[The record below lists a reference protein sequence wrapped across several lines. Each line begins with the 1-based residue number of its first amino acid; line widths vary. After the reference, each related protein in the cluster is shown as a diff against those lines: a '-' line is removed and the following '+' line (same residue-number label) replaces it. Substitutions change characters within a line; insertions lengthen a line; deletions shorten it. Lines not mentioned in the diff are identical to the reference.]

1 MIIMKRLDLLCVMFA
16 VCFVGLSSGVLAEEL
31 VENMPIKSI
40 VHDKTT
46 VDTQVNIRTSNVV
59 VKQIPLGHALVLA
72 FPEPF
77 ARAQVANPAIA
88 DSLILSPTQ
97 LYLSGKS
104 IGYTTLT
111 LWGKEKNLSAVLE
124 LVVHLPI
131 GALKQNLAA
140 LFPEEKDIVITTA
153 HEHIVLTGQVSNIEI
168 KNKIGQVAGAYAPD
182 KVLNFLKFIHE

>member
-1 MIIMKRLDLLCVMFA
+1 MKRLDLFCVMVA
-16 VCFVGLSSGVLAEEL
+16 MCFVGLSSVAEAEEL

-40 VHDKTT
+40 EKDEAT

-59 VKQIPLGHALVLA
+59 VKRIPLGHALVLA

-77 ARAQVANPAIA
+77 VGAQVANPAIA

-97 LYLSGKS
+97 LYLAGKG

-111 LWGKEKNLSAVLE
+111 LWDKKKNLSAVLE

-131 GALKQNLAA
+131 DDLKQNLTA

-153 HEHIVLTGQVSNIEI
+153 HEHIILTGQVSNIEI
-168 KNKIGQVAGAYAPD
+168 KTKIGQVAGAYAPH

>member
-1 MIIMKRLDLLCVMFA
+1 MKSPHLFLSLVFMVCVT
-16 VCFVGLSSGVLAEEL
+16 GSSFPAMAEEL

-40 VHDKTT
+40 QEEPYPT
-46 VDTQVNIRTSNVV
+46 VNTEVDIRTSNVV
-59 VKQIPLGHALVLA
+59 MKQIPLGHALVLA

-77 ARAQVANPAIA
+77 ERAAVANPRIA

-97 LYLSGKS
+97 LYLSGKA

-111 LWGKEKNLSAVLE
+111 LWNKEKNLSAVLE

-131 GALKQNLAA
+131 AALRQNLTA

-153 HEHIVLTGQVSNIEI
+153 HDHIVLTGQVANVEI
-168 KNKIGQVAGAYAPD
+168 KDKVGQVAGAYAPK
-182 KVLNFLKFIHE
+182 KVLNFLKYIHE

>member
-1 MIIMKRLDLLCVMFA
+1 MKRLDYLCVMFA
-16 VCFVGLSSGVLAEEL
+16 MCFVGLSSAVLAEEL

-40 VHDKTT
+40 DDDQKT

-77 ARAQVANPAIA
+77 SRASVANPTIA

-97 LYLSGKS
+97 LYLSGKA

-111 LWGKEKNLSAVLE
+111 LWDKQQNLSAVLE

-131 GALKQNLAA
+131 GALKQNLAS
-140 LFPEEKDIVITTA
+140 LFPDEKDIVITTA
-153 HEHIVLTGQVSNIEI
+153 HEHIVLTGQVANLEI
-168 KNKIGQVAGAYAPD
+168 KNKIGQVAGAYAPE